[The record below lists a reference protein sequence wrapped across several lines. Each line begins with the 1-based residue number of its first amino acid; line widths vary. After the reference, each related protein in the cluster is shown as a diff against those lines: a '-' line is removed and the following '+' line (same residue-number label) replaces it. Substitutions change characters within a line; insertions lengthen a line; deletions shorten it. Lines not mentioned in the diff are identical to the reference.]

1 MCFGCWSRRGYK
13 RLDTLFRFHAHDN
26 DAERGIVWLVSSG
39 GLEGQRRHYRVMY
52 NGGEMLDNEL
62 TIDID
67 SDETIALTQFLASCR
82 EILDMPVS
90 AAFQTAIRS
99 MIATD
104 PWLRG

>member
-1 MCFGCWSRRGYK
+1 
-13 RLDTLFRFHAHDN
+13 
-26 DAERGIVWLVSSG
+26 
-39 GLEGQRRHYRVMY
+39 MY
-52 NGGEMLDNEL
+52 NGGEIFDNEL

-67 SDETIALTQFLASCR
+67 SDETVEITRFLASCR

-90 AAFQTAIRS
+90 AAFQTAVRS